1 MKCSRA
7 VTCLKLRFVPSALEI
22 VSIIWGLITQEGF
35 IAYHHDESLTFYE
48 GE

>member
-7 VTCLKLRFVPSALEI
+7 VACLKLYFVPSALEI
-22 VSIIWGLITQEGF
+22 VSIIWGQITQEGF
-35 IAYHHDESLTFYE
+35 IAYRHDDSLTLYE